1 MLELDF
7 AELLLLALLLDLAEL
22 DETELEDFVE
32 LLLFALL
39 ELDETELED
48 LTLLEEDFGGFTE
61 ELLATLLELS
71 GVIGSKWAVIVVS
84 PTTVY
89 LRLA

>member
-1 MLELDF
+1 LLELDF
-7 AELLLLALLLDLAEL
+7 AELLLLLALLELDLAEL
-22 DETELEDFVE
+22 ELDFTE

-61 ELLATLLELS
+61 ELLATLPELS
-71 GVIGSKWAVIVVS
+71 VLSGSKWAVSVVS

>member
-7 AELLLLALLLDLAEL
+7 AELLLDLAEL

-48 LTLLEEDFGGFTE
+48 LTLLEWSSTRQSWK
-61 ELLATLLELS
+61 T
-71 GVIGSKWAVIVVS
+71 
-84 PTTVY
+84 
-89 LRLA
+89 